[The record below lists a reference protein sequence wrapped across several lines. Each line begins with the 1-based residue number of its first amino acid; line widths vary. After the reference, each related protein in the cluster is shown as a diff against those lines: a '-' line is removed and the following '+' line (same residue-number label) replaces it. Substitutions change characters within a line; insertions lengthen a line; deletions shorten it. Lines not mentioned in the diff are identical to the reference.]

1 MNSSSILNRRRKMY
15 LMQEALAREHMSAR
29 LAEAREQRRAALVAR
44 ARRSARLAERHALRA
59 RLLKAQVI

>member
-1 MNSSSILNRRRKMY
+1 MY